1 LEEIAMIRLF
11 RYVPGWSVPCIS
23 PYVSKVA
30 TYLRMTGH
38 DFELVAQ
45 DLSRLREDAP
55 RGKLPYIVA
64 ADGTIVPD
72 STEIIVYLKER
83 YGDPLDQNAAKE
95 EGAQMVA
102 WNRMVDEHTY
112 WCGVI
117 QPRWRMDEGWE
128 TYVPILAQTNQVPEA
143 VRTFLDELRVHI
155 KNEFVMQGMGLKNDK
170 EVLRAFEMDSDALSD
185 FLGEKDFFMG
195 AQPRSIDASVFSIL
209 IHTIEA
215 PFEWPGKAHIAS
227 KVNLVDY
234 MARMRGRF
242 DLSF

>member
-1 LEEIAMIRLF
+1 MIRLF

-38 DFELVAQ
+38 EFELVAQ

-55 RGKLPYIVA
+55 RGKLPYIVD

-83 YGDPLDQNAAKE
+83 YGDPLDQDATKE
-95 EGAQMVA
+95 ERAQMVA
-102 WNRMVDEHTY
+102 WNRMIDEHTY

-143 VRTFLDELRVHI
+143 VRSFLDELRVHI

-170 EVLRAFEMDSDALSD
+170 EVLRAFEMDADALSD
-185 FLGEKDFFMG
+185 FFGEKEFFMG

-234 MARMRGRF
+234 MARMRDWF
-242 DLSF
+242 DLSFK

>member
-1 LEEIAMIRLF
+1 MIRLF

-38 DFELVAQ
+38 QFELVAQ

-55 RGKLPYIVA
+55 RGKLPYIA
-64 ADGTIVPD
+64 DADGTPVPD

-83 YGDPLDQNAAKE
+83 YGDPLDRDAATHE
-95 EGAQMVA
+95 RAQMVA
-102 WNRMVDEHTY
+102 WNRMIDEHTY

-117 QPRWRMDEGWE
+117 QPRWRTDDGWE
-128 TYVPILAQTNQVPEA
+128 TYVPILAQTDQVPVA
-143 VRTFLDELRVHI
+143 VRAFLDELRVHI

-170 EVLRAFEMDSDALSD
+170 EVLKAFEMDADALSD
-185 FLGEKDFFMG
+185 FLGTNDFFMG

-209 IHTIEA
+209 THTIEA
-215 PFEWPGKAHIAS
+215 PFEWPGKAHIAA
-227 KVNLVDY
+227 KGNLVDY
-234 MARMRGRF
+234 MTRMRNRF
-242 DLSF
+242 DLSFK